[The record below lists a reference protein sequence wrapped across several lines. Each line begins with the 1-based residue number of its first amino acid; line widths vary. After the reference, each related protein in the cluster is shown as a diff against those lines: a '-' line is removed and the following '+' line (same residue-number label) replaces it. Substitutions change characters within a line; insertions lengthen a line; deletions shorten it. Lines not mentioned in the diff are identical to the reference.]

1 MLSADADVFVPRSL
15 GNEPLQ
21 CKESSQEIESPP
33 GLGYADDLCSTYVPT
48 DYSEE
53 LDTMLNSWDLQER
66 GACEESLFWEADQ
79 RDSGLLPDP
88 SLDYVDAG
96 TCDITGDTTFGMW
109 PDPAACCGEADF
121 DLTAAAQAGLDMDIL
136 LMDVDDIAA
145 AAMMS
150 MCTWGSALSAPACL
164 GLEDPSPCGM
174 LPQGP
179 FISSCELARQMAPRP
194 EFVGDN
200 PLLIQTSGGALD
212 GLITLSPTSP
222 AKEQPAE
229 ADWSYLPEQ
238 SVEGY
243 VQKVTIS
250 ENFLTDVPVKPV
262 SWLQDRQLPSPCRRP
277 RAQAE
282 PVVGTAVGSGP
293 ARSFPGS
300 AELQQEPPTRE
311 GGTFGT
317 FDGFLFSETANA
329 GCIVKDEPS
338 ASVLLTYT
346 EI

>member
-21 CKESSQEIESPP
+21 CKESSQDLESPP
-33 GLGYADDLCSTYVPT
+33 GLGYADELCSTGVPT

-53 LDTMLNSWDLQER
+53 LDTTLNSWDLQE
-66 GACEESLFWEADQ
+66 ESPFWEVEQ
-79 RDSGLLPDP
+79 RDSGLLPNP

-96 TCDITGDTTFGMW
+96 TCNITGDTMFGMW
-109 PDPAACCGEADF
+109 PDPAACCGEANLDF
-121 DLTAAAQAGLDMDIL
+121 IAAAQAGLDIDNPL
-136 LMDVDDIAA
+136 ADVDDIAA

-150 MCTWGSALSAPACL
+150 MCTWGSGLFAPASL
-164 GLEDPSPCGM
+164 GLQDATPCGM
-174 LPQGP
+174 LPQCP

-212 GLITLSPTSP
+212 GLITLTPTSP
-222 AKEQPAE
+222 AEEQPAE

-238 SVEGY
+238 SFEGY

-250 ENFLTDVPVKPV
+250 ENLLTDLPVKPV

-282 PVVGTAVGSGP
+282 PAVGTAVGSGP

-300 AELQQEPPTRE
+300 AELQQEPPKRE
-311 GGTFGT
+311 GTFGT
-317 FDGFLFSETANA
+317 FDGFLFSEPVNT

-338 ASVLLTYT
+338 DSVFRTYT